1 MAKKQPLTNLMRAAL
16 ISAKKS
22 GHDVFNC
29 LNIMDNKKF
38 LEVSNVRENGRNC
51 ASAQETAT

>member
-1 MAKKQPLTNLMRAAL
+1 MRAAL